1 MFEGLRTLVGWQ
13 TARFRFRKD
22 RDRVIRFTEAVT
34 SARSALVIMPL
45 NPTNLLPTVTVFEM
59 LKKKFQEEHLTV
71 ITGDHGLEVMRLLPR
86 TQFIHIL
93 AAEVSPFYLPHK
105 DIIARVRKKP
115 YDLAIDLNL
124 DLVLPS
130 GYICRASDAR
140 IRVGFVRKRADMF
153 YNFLIRPDPTLGTKL
168 IYDRMVQCLQRF

>member
-1 MFEGLRTLVGWQ
+1 M
-13 TARFRFRKD
+13 TAQFRFRKD
-22 RDRVIRFTEAVT
+22 RDRVIRFTDALT
-34 SARSALVIMPL
+34 SAHNALVIMPL
-45 NPTNLLPTVTVFEM
+45 NPANLLPTVSVFEM

-93 AAEVSPFYLPHK
+93 AAEVSMLNLPRK
-105 DIIARVRKKP
+105 DIIERVQKRP

-130 GYICRASDAR
+130 GYICKASGAR
-140 IRVGFVRKRADMF
+140 VRVGFVRKRAEMF
-153 YNFLIRPDPTLGTKL
+153 YNLLIQPDPTLGTKL
-168 IYDRMVQCLQRF
+168 VYDRLVQCLQRL